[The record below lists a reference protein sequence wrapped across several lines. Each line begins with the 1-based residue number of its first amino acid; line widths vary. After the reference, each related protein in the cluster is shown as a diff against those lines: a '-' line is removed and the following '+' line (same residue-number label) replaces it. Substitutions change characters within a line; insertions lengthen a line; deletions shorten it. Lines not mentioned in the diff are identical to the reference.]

1 MQETRCKFSLPVEWD
16 GSPANGGYN
25 DEWAFSKMTCTSTDA
40 VAGTSTPT
48 DQVVLIQN
56 PATSTSFYLDK
67 SISYGDFL
75 VVVFLMLFLVGG
87 LVSFLISW
95 FIPKR
100 LNWKMH

>member
-1 MQETRCKFSLPVEWD
+1 MQITNCDFSNPVLF
-16 GSPANGGYN
+16 NGN
-25 DEWAFSKMTCTSTDA
+25 PPENKADAFNFSTLACTTTDA
-40 VAGTSTPT
+40 STE
-48 DQVVLIQN
+48 LIEST
-56 PATSTSFYLDK
+56 ATTTSFYLDK